1 MAYNLNSPEFA
12 QAWRIVSESLLAYF
26 QGSAYATPPA
36 QPQSGINDVQPAAST
51 ANQHDTDSSAP
62 AAAPAAAPVAAQPRT
77 EIGTFYA
84 PRPIPQSDGGYLFKA
99 LVDEA
104 QDNSIYRI
112 TKYSDG
118 SATFVLCNLA
128 GDKLTKF
135 INDRDNVMPSS
146 VGVLSGT
153 PAAGSRI
160 TISEP
165 GTGKTQGRCIRI
177 VSPLRATVAGA
188 ATTE

>member
-1 MAYNLNSPEFA
+1 M
-12 QAWRIVSESLLAYF
+12 AWRIVSESLLAYF

-36 QPQSGINDVQPAAST
+36 QPQSGTNDIRPAAPT

-62 AAAPAAAPVAAQPRT
+62 APAVTPAAAQPRT

-104 QDNSIYRI
+104 QDNSIYKI

-153 PAAGSRI
+153 PAAGCRI

-165 GTGKTQGRCIRI
+165 GTGKIQGRCIRI
-177 VSPLRATVAGA
+177 VSPLRATVTGA